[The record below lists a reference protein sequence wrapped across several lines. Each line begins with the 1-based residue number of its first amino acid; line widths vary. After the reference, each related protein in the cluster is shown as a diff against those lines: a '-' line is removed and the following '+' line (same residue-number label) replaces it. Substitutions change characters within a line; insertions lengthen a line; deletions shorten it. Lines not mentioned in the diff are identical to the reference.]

1 MRLAGEQGN
10 QQRWGNWEF
19 NSVFFSTTT
28 TFLLLFLSQTI
39 FYIGIGL
46 WVLTTCFLLRMYS
59 GTFMEGMKMW
69 GMGIGMI
76 DHSYDLRKTSKNSYC
91 SGGYSKFIQIKQTCL
106 HLTAPLEFI
115 YLRASS

>member
-1 MRLAGEQGN
+1 
-10 QQRWGNWEF
+10 
-19 NSVFFSTTT
+19 
-28 TFLLLFLSQTI
+28 
-39 FYIGIGL
+39 
-46 WVLTTCFLLRMYS
+46 
-59 GTFMEGMKMW
+59 MW